1 MPRDDI
7 IIELFGQNTRGLK
20 TDDKLEELR
29 GVAAKR
35 KAYAVGVQETWRIGQ
50 GTLDSR
56 GWKFVTQ
63 GKTEMTCNRG
73 SGGVGILLCPDAVR
87 DWEAADSEVLLFG
100 ERILAVRL
108 QLKDADKRSVRVL
121 LASAYAPVSSA
132 PQAERD
138 AFLSELENVKRER
151 GSDRRRRTDCSG
163 TGGGGDGGTSVR
175 SRLSCGRRGRRPC
188 WRRWPGPRGRGRSSD
203 SFFDLALRNTIA
215 QRGGGADPSTTTI
228 YDILG
233 LYAVSLF
240 EGAVHL
246 VVTLHF
252 VTLSEA

>member
-73 SGGVGILLCPDAVR
+73 SGGVGILLSPDAVR

-138 AFLSELENVKRER
+138 AFLSELETMAGVHPLGSEVPTEGGGRTAAER
-151 GSDRRRRTDCSG
+151 GAAATAGRPCGPGSVAGAEDAGRA
-163 TGGGGDGGTSVR
+163 GGGGLGREGVDVVRTVFLTLRCATR
-175 SRLSCGRRGRRPC
+175 SRSAVAGQTPPPQLFMIFSGYTRFPSSRVPC
-188 WRRWPGPRGRGRSSD
+188 
-203 SFFDLALRNTIA
+203 T
-215 QRGGGADPSTTTI
+215 
-228 YDILG
+228 
-233 LYAVSLF
+233 
-240 EGAVHL
+240 
-246 VVTLHF
+246 
-252 VTLSEA
+252 